1 MDWEIDA
8 AEKGGYEH
16 FMFKEIMEQ
25 PKALRDTIFPR
36 LRGDRVVLDELTI
49 TREELERMAA
59 FFSLLGEMLDA
70 FALDAPGEGP
80 VIDP

>member
-1 MDWEIDA
+1 MSFSLPSGPLISGA
-8 AEKGGYEH
+8 AAA
-16 FMFKEIMEQ
+16 
-25 PKALRDTIFPR
+25 PAAALAQGRS
-36 LRGDRVVLDELTI
+36 
-49 TREELERMAA
+49 REELERMAA